1 MASSDEFAKFA
12 RDWDFIHL
20 TSSPH
25 YARSNG
31 LTERAVGIVKELFA
45 KCKDAG
51 VTEAEAMLNHRNT
64 PNASGISPAQ
74 MMTGRLVT
82 RRHELLLTSGKTTRA
97 QEKHLQSKEKN
108 RVYHDLHA
116 KRERADFHPGQ
127 HIVTRTHKQRP

>member
-1 MASSDEFAKFA
+1 MALASHQYEFAKFA
-12 RDWDFIHL
+12 RDWDFIHV

-31 LTERAVGIVKELFA
+31 LAERAVGIVKELFA

-74 MMTGRLVT
+74 MMTDGSVKNPPRYAT
-82 RRHELLLTSGKTTRA
+82 RIA
-97 QEKHLQSKEKN
+97 A
-108 RVYHDLHA
+108 D
-116 KRERADFHPGQ
+116 ERKDN
-127 HIVTRTHKQRP
+127 